1 MAAWGSSTVKAERIP
16 SEPIKNKKSKESEK
30 RNMKKLVSRF
40 MAVLMA
46 MTMMLSMSMT
56 AFAAEASKG
65 TLTVNNTVAG
75 KTLDLYQ
82 IFTATK
88 SGDNVAYT
96 LNSAYEGFFKN
107 NTRIPGSESLT
118 GEALSEAAYNYVKT
132 QVGTNGDAGTAKTF
146 AKDMLGWI
154 LDSKNNITATN
165 TVDTTATSTVVPD
178 LAYGYYLVYPKG
190 ATDTSTAPGNQ
201 TYTSAASLVSITAG
215 TATINMKSNYP
226 TVDKKIIPAQSGSG
240 ITVGAI
246 VDASW
251 DGSHQME
258 LDDENDPEDTI
269 APRGAADE
277 KKAGDFGIGDTVTY
291 QLTSKVPDMT
301 GYNSYTF
308 KFSDT
313 LSKGLDLKEVLS
325 VKVGDT
331 TLTAKKSG
339 IDTYALAYD
348 QAKRTLTV
356 TLNDFYN
363 SYKNRTGETIT
374 VVYTATLNKD
384 AVIGMNPNTNKA
396 VVEYSN
402 DPKSDGTGT
411 SEPSIVDAHTFDFTI
426 FKYYLKD
433 AKKTGLEKAE
443 FELYKANEA
452 GDAADTN
459 AKINIVDEGNG
470 VYRQATADEAKAADF
485 TSAKIVSDADGKVL
499 VKGLDAGTYYLR
511 ETKAPEGY
519 NKLLSDIKVEI
530 KANYDETT
538 GKLTSYSVDYT
549 YNGTTTTGTA
559 IANKDNSPEVAVEN
573 KTGAQLPSTGA
584 RTALLLTLAG
594 VVLFA
599 FMAASSIYSKRREAR

>member
-1 MAAWGSSTVKAERIP
+1 
-16 SEPIKNKKSKESEK
+16 
-30 RNMKKLVSRF
+30 MKKLVSRF

-46 MTMMLSMSMT
+46 MTMILSMSMT
-56 AFAAEASKG
+56 AFAADAPKG
-65 TLTVNNTVAG
+65 TLTVNNTVEG

-88 SGDNVAYT
+88 NEAGNVAYT
-96 LNSAYEGFFKN
+96 LNSAYEGFFQSKISGAS
-107 NTRIPGSESLT
+107 TLT
-118 GEALSEAAYNYVKT
+118 GEALSEKAYNYVKD
-132 QVGTNGDAGTAKTF
+132 QVGTDGSNGAAF
-146 AKDMLGWI
+146 AKDILDWI
-154 LDSKNNITATN
+154 LKNATTVATTHTTAN
-165 TVDTTATSTVVPD
+165 TTADTTVINNLD
-178 LAYGYYLVYPKG
+178 YGYYVVYPLG
-190 ATDTSTAPGNQ
+190 ATDTSTAPGNEKVK
-201 TYTSAASLVSITAG
+201 SVASLVSVTGID
-215 TATINMKSNYP
+215 ATVNMKSNYP

-240 ITVGAI
+240 ITIGAI
-246 VDASW
+246 VNGNW
-251 DGSHQME
+251 EGNHQME
-258 LDDENDPEDTI
+258 LDDENESEDTI
-269 APRGAADE
+269 APHGATDE
-277 KKAGDFGIGDTVTY
+277 KKVGDFGIGDTVTY

-313 LSKGLDLKEVLS
+313 LSKGLDLKEILS
-325 VKVGDT
+325 VKVGNT

-339 IDTYALAYD
+339 TNTYALAYD

-374 VVYTATLNKD
+374 VVYTATLNRD

-402 DPKSDGTGT
+402 DPTTGGTGT
-411 SEPSIVDAHTFDFTI
+411 SEPSIVDVHTFDFTI
-426 FKYYLKD
+426 FKYYLKNET
-433 AKKTGLEKAE
+433 KTALANAE

-470 VYRQATADEAKAADF
+470 VYRQATADEAKATGF

-530 KANYDETT
+530 KPVYDETT

-549 YNGTTTTGTA
+549 YNGKTTNGAA
-559 IANKDNSPEVAVEN
+559 ITNKTDSPEVAVEN
-573 KTGAQLPSTGA
+573 KTGAQLPSTGSKG
-584 RTALLLTLAG
+584 ALMVTLAG
-594 VVLFA
+594 IVLFGALTASKA
-599 FMAASSIYSKRREAR
+599 FGKKKANN

>member
-1 MAAWGSSTVKAERIP
+1 MAAWGLSTVKAERIP

-132 QVGTNGDAGTAKTF
+132 QVGTNGDAGTAKIF

>member
-1 MAAWGSSTVKAERIP
+1 
-16 SEPIKNKKSKESEK
+16 
-30 RNMKKLVSRF
+30 MKKLVSRF

-46 MTMMLSMSMT
+46 MTMILSMSMT
-56 AFAAEASKG
+56 AFAAEAPKG

-88 SGDNVAYT
+88 NEAGNVAYT
-96 LNSAYEGFFKN
+96 LNSAYEGFFQSKISGAS
-107 NTRIPGSESLT
+107 TLT
-118 GEALSEAAYNYVKT
+118 GEALSEKAYNYVKD
-132 QVGTNGDAGTAKTF
+132 QVGTDGSNGAAF
-146 AKDMLGWI
+146 AKDILDWI
-154 LDSKNNITATN
+154 LKNATTVATTHTTAN
-165 TVDTTATSTVVPD
+165 TTADTTVINNLD
-178 LAYGYYLVYPKG
+178 YGYYVVYPLG
-190 ATDTSTAPGNQ
+190 ATDTSTAPGNEKVK
-201 TYTSAASLVSITAG
+201 SVASLVSVTGID
-215 TATINMKSNYP
+215 ATVNMKSNYP

-240 ITVGAI
+240 ITIGAI
-246 VDASW
+246 VNGNW
-251 DGSHQME
+251 EGNHQME
-258 LDDENDPEDTI
+258 LDDENESEDTI
-269 APRGAADE
+269 APHGATDE
-277 KKAGDFGIGDTVTY
+277 KKVGDFGIGDTVTY

-325 VKVGDT
+325 VKVGNT
-331 TLTAKKSG
+331 TLTAKSTG
-339 IDTYALAYD
+339 ANTYALAYD
-348 QAKRTLTV
+348 KSNRTLTV

-402 DPKSDGTGT
+402 DPKSGGTGK
-411 SEPSIVDAHTFDFTI
+411 SEPSIVDVHTFDFTI

-433 AKKTGLEKAE
+433 ETQTGLANAE

-470 VYRQATADEAKAADF
+470 VYRQATADEAKATGF

-530 KANYDETT
+530 KPVYDETT

-549 YNGTTTTGTA
+549 YNGKTTNGAA
-559 IANKDNSPEVAVEN
+559 ITNKTDSPEVAVEN
-573 KTGAQLPSTGA
+573 KTGAQLPSTGSKG
-584 RTALLLTLAG
+584 ALMVTLAG
-594 VVLFA
+594 IVLFGALTASKA
-599 FMAASSIYSKRREAR
+599 FGKKKANN

>member
-1 MAAWGSSTVKAERIP
+1 
-16 SEPIKNKKSKESEK
+16 
-30 RNMKKLVSRF
+30 MKKLVSRF

-46 MTMMLSMSMT
+46 MTMILSMSMT
-56 AFAAEASKG
+56 AFAAEAPKG
-65 TLTVNNTVAG
+65 TLTVNNTVEG

-82 IFTATK
+82 IFKATK
-88 SGDNVAYT
+88 NEAGVAYT
-96 LNSAYEGFFKN
+96 LNPEYEGFFQNKI
-107 NTRIPGSESLT
+107 TDASALT
-118 GEALSEAAYNYVKT
+118 GEALSEKAYDYVKT
-132 QVGTNGDAGTAKTF
+132 QVGTDGSNGAAF

-154 LDSKNNITATN
+154 LDSKNNITATK
-165 TVDTTATSTVVPD
+165 TVVTTAPSTQISD

-190 ATDTSTAPGNQ
+190 ATDTSTAPGKQ
-201 TYTSAASLVSITAG
+201 TYTSAASLVNITAE

-240 ITVGAI
+240 ITIGAI
-246 VDASW
+246 VNGNW
-251 DGSHQME
+251 EGNHQME
-258 LDDENDPEDTI
+258 LDDENESEDTI
-269 APRGAADE
+269 APHGATDE
-277 KKAGDFGIGDTVTY
+277 KKVGDFGIGDTVTY

-325 VKVGDT
+325 VKVGNT
-331 TLTAKKSG
+331 TLTAKSTG
-339 IDTYALAYD
+339 ANTYALAYD
-348 QAKRTLTV
+348 KSNRTLTV

-363 SYKNRTGETIT
+363 SYKNRTGDTIT

-402 DPKSDGTGT
+402 DPKSDGTGK
-411 SEPSIVDAHTFDFTI
+411 SEPSIVDVHTFDFTI

-433 AKKTGLEKAE
+433 ETQTGLANAE

-452 GDAADTN
+452 GNAADTN

-470 VYRQATADEAKAADF
+470 VYRQATADEAKATGF

-519 NKLLSDIKVEI
+519 NKLLSDIKIEI
-530 KANYDETT
+530 KPVYDETT

-549 YNGTTTTGTA
+549 YNGTTTPGTA
-559 IANKDNSPEVAVEN
+559 ITTKDNSPEVAVEN
-573 KTGAQLPSTGA
+573 KTGTQLPSTGSKG
-584 RTALLLTLAG
+584 ALMVTLAG
-594 VVLFA
+594 IVLFGVLTASKA
-599 FMAASSIYSKRREAR
+599 FGKKKANN